1 MPIFRRIMAKQRKIG
16 AIIALDGEKEFKS
29 AVTACNKSL
38 STMKSEMAL
47 VSAQTE
53 GNANSLEALSKK
65 HDVLQKILDEQIR
78 KEDEV
83 RKGLDHAEQDYK
95 KVGSELEQYKN
106 KLSEAQETL
115 KKMESSQDTS
125 KESTE
130 EQRKVVKE
138 LSTTVENGEKTYQRA
153 ESRVLDWKK
162 SLNTAEA
169 QTITATRALNE
180 NTAYMKEAEAATDQC
195 ATSIDKFGDK
205 TKDLKNE
212 IYDVGKIIE
221 VNLVNTAVDAAKNLL
236 ETGFES
242 AIAGAAELQ
251 DAQNQL
257 QASTG
262 STAQE
267 MKKYSGVMEE
277 LYKNNYGDSI
287 EDVANSM
294 GLVKQYTNETDPDK
308 IKALTENALAL
319 NDVFGIDLNEGI
331 RAVDTLMDEMGLSA
345 DEAFDL
351 IAKGA
356 QNGLDQSG
364 ELADNLTE
372 YTALWKQAGF
382 SAEEMF
388 TIMQN
393 GLDSGAYNL
402 DKVNDFVKEFGI
414 SLSDGRIEDNLS
426 SFSKGTKGLFKQWK
440 NGEASTKQVFT
451 SVINDLSKME
461 NKQEALTL
469 ASSVW
474 SALGEDNAMEMITA
488 LNDVNDAYSDV
499 EGTMNDIKKI
509 KYDSVSNAW
518 KTMGRTFQTDVAVPV
533 MEKFLPAAQ
542 EGMELLTEN
551 IDKVV
556 PVATAAGTA
565 VGTMFVVK
573 KAKDTISDIKELAV
587 GIASVVTAMTGQTV
601 ATEAATVAQSGL
613 NLAMLANPAT
623 LVVGGLVALTAAV
636 AIFAGD
642 SETARDAAFELADAA
657 DEVNESA
664 GKAAES
670 LNEATAGI
678 EEAMSGNSASEA
690 TAYKLIDELEELQN
704 KTKLTTAEQGRM
716 KTVIGE
722 LNTMFPDMGLEI
734 DSVTGKLSMGSEE
747 IKEYVKNSLEM
758 AKIEAVQKAVKETTE
773 KLVDAEIKQTE
784 AQQQLNETTKAIEDI
799 QKKRQEAE
807 QAVVDKNNELKEA
820 QEAYNEALATG
831 KGNIEELTVK
841 IMDQSEAQ
849 IEYNGTM
856 MNVSEAYRVMA
867 EDEEL
872 LTQKKAEQQ
881 EAQENLN
888 DSVTTAQDQINTY
901 TGYLEA
907 NAQATEANTQAT
919 DANTEAET
927 RKQEASAASIE
938 TAGQELEAY
947 NALSQQQ
954 QEMAVSVTNTVLTMQ
969 ESVQSALQSQMNMF
983 EEFNGG
989 IEISKETLLTNMQSQ
1004 IDGVQNWEQSLTAL
1018 AEKGVD
1024 EGILQKL
1031 ADMGPQGST
1040 YVDAFNQMTADELAY
1055 ANEMWGQSIDIQN
1068 MGDQWGQELTQAVG
1082 ELAAGGE
1089 EDWKSLAETMG
1100 LQANESGQYV
1110 VQGLITGMQNAQELA
1125 KQEGEDLGVKTVDA
1139 VDKGAGVASP
1149 STKTKQTGVYMVE
1162 GLVNGIKLL
1171 MPRAESKGT
1180 SLGENTVTAISTAI
1194 TKGINTVSAAAQ
1206 ELGINMTQTL
1216 QRSVNTNEAYNM
1228 GLNLAYGLA
1237 NGIYG
1242 GRSAVVSAIQDMC
1255 TTAVNQ
1261 ARSSLDIH
1269 SPSKVF
1275 AGIGKMAAQG
1285 FSDGYTQKT
1294 TEVSKAV
1301 QQSISSMLKSTSD
1314 MVSSSKTKTA
1324 EKSSTGKPNNSGE
1337 YPDKLVIE
1345 IPIYIAEGI
1354 TRTEVEEVA
1363 LSAINKKQTRRY
1375 VAKGVRVRAKA

>member
-1 MPIFRRIMAKQRKIG
+1 MAKKRKIG

-38 STMKSEMAL
+38 GTMKSEMKL

-130 EQRKVVKE
+130 EQRKVVEE

-180 NTAYMKEAEAATDQC
+180 NTTYMKEAENSADGC
-195 ATSIDKFGDK
+195 ATSIDAFGKQINAAADATDNLNTSVNKIFVTEKISEYADVLSGKMRDLAGSAYDAALELDEGYDTIITKTGATGEALDSLTETADNIFGDMP
-205 TKDLKNE
+205 TQMS
-212 IYDVGKIIE
+212 DVGVAVGE
-221 VNLVNTAVDAAKNLL
+221 VNTRFGQTGKALEETSKQFMQFAEINGTDLNESIDATDRIMEQFGFTAEQTGGFLGLLTKRGQETGKSVSDLMAELDGNAATFKELEMDVAESANLLAVFETNGVDAGTALRGLKTAV
-236 ETGFES
+236 
-242 AIAGAAELQ
+242 
-251 DAQNQL
+251 
-257 QASTG
+257 
-262 STAQE
+262 
-267 MKKYSGVMEE
+267 
-277 LYKNNYGDSI
+277 NNYAK
-287 EDVANSM
+287 E
-294 GLVKQYTNETDPDK
+294 GLSARQGLEKTISK
-308 IKALTENALAL
+308 IKNATSSTEALAL
-319 NDVFGIDLNEGI
+319 AQETFG
-331 RAVDTLMDEMGLSA
+331 T
-345 DEAFDL
+345 
-351 IAKGA
+351 KGA
-356 QNGLDQSG
+356 QVM
-364 ELADNLTE
+364 AD
-372 YTALWKQAGF
+372 
-382 SAEEMF
+382 
-388 TIMQN
+388 
-393 GLDSGAYNL
+393 
-402 DKVNDFVKEFGI
+402 GI
-414 SLSDGRIEDNLS
+414 RDGRINLDDLS
-426 SFSKGTKGLFKQWK
+426 ESMDDYKGTVKDTFESTLDPWDKATVAANNLKTAGAGMVSEFLEVATPAIDMATDAVK
-440 NGEASTKQVFT
+440 EASKKFKELPEPAKKVA
-451 SVINDLSKME
+451 SV
-461 NKQEALTL
+461 
-469 ASSVW
+469 
-474 SALGEDNAMEMITA
+474 LG
-488 LNDVNDAYSDV
+488 
-499 EGTMNDIKKI
+499 
-509 KYDSVSNAW
+509 
-518 KTMGRTFQTDVAVPV
+518 AVG
-533 MEKFLPAAQ
+533 A
-542 EGMELLTEN
+542 
-551 IDKVV
+551 
-556 PVATAAGTA
+556 AAGVA
-565 VGTMFVVK
+565 GPQVVK
-573 KAKDTISDIKELAV
+573 VYSAIKTLKTATEA
-587 GIASVVTAMTGQTV
+587 GRAIQTFTTAQTAMAT

-799 QKKRQEAE
+799 QKKRREAE
-807 QAVVDKNNELKEA
+807 QAVIDKNNELKET
-820 QEAYNEALATG
+820 QEAYNEALITG
-831 KGNIEELTVK
+831 QGNIDELTVK

-856 MNVSEAYRVMA
+856 MSVSEAYRVMA

-881 EAQENLN
+881 EAQEALN
-888 DSVTTAQDQINTY
+888 DSVASAQEQINTY

-907 NAQATEANTQAT
+907 NTQAA
-919 DANTEAET
+919 DANTEAEE

-947 NALSQQQ
+947 SALSQQQ

-983 EEFNGG
+983 EEFNAGTEVTKE
-989 IEISKETLLTNMQSQ
+989 EILANMQSQ
-1004 IDGVQNWEQSLTAL
+1004 VDGVLAWEQNMNTLMTEAKTTSDGTQVAISEGLMQYLASMGPEGSTYMQQFVNMSGDELAKANELWEQS
-1018 AEKGVD
+1018 VD
-1024 EGILQKL
+1024 IK
-1031 ADMGPQGST
+1031 
-1040 YVDAFNQMTADELAY
+1040 
-1055 ANEMWGQSIDIQN
+1055 N
-1068 MGDQWGQELTQAVG
+1068 MSNQWGTELTQAVG

-1089 EDWKSLAETMG
+1089 KDWEDLAESLG
-1100 LQANESGQYV
+1100 LKANESGEYV
-1110 VQGLITGMQNAQELA
+1110 VQGLISGMQSAQELA
-1125 KQEGEDLGVKTVDA
+1125 KQEGEDLGIKTVDA
-1139 VDKGAGVASP
+1139 VDTGAGVASP
-1149 STKTKQTGVYMVE
+1149 STKTKQTGVYVVE
-1162 GLVNGIKLL
+1162 GLVNGIQLL
-1171 MPRAESKGT
+1171 IPRAESEAST
-1180 SLGENTVTAISTAI
+1180 LGEGVVKAIRTSVSQ
-1194 TKGINTVSAAAQ
+1194 GNGTVSSAVQ
-1206 ELGINMTQTL
+1206 SMGVSMIQTL
-1216 QRSVNTNEAYNM
+1216 QQFVNTDEAYNI
-1228 GLNLAYGLA
+1228 GINLAYGLA

-1242 GRSAVVSAIQDMC
+1242 GRSSVINAVQDMC
-1255 TTAVNQ
+1255 ASAVNQ

-1269 SPSKVF
+1269 SPSRVF
-1275 AGIGKMAAQG
+1275 AEIGALTAQG
-1285 FSDGYTQKT
+1285 FSDGYGKKAAEVKKTVQK
-1294 TEVSKAV
+1294 
-1301 QQSISSMLKSTSD
+1301 SISSMAKAASNAAAY
-1314 MVSSSKTKTA
+1314 SKARKALNGTT
-1324 EKSSTGKPNNSGE
+1324 STGKSGSSGN
-1337 YPDKLVIE
+1337 YPDKIVIE
-1345 IPIYIAEGI
+1345 IPIYVAEGI
-1354 TRTEVEEVA
+1354 TKTAVEEVA
-1363 LSAINKKQTRRY
+1363 LSAITKKQTRRY